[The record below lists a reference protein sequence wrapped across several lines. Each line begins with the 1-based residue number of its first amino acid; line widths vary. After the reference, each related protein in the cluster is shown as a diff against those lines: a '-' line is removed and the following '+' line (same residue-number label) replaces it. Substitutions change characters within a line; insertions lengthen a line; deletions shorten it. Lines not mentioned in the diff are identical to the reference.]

1 MLTMLDIDGT
11 LCRSFLREGGQR
23 ADFDLVEFLPFRQAR
38 LRALADEF
46 GACFALVTNQAG
58 VAMGYQTDYQVHAK
72 IGRIL
77 AGLEFFYGRPHS
89 VHVCF
94 THDKP
99 KLAHYTTQPG
109 DDRRKPGPGMLLEAM
124 RVHGTGRTASRFVGD
139 MQTDEQAA
147 AAAGVEYV
155 DAQAFFI
162 P

>member
-1 MLTMLDIDGT
+1 MLDIDGT
-11 LCRSFLREGGQR
+11 ICRSFLREGGQR

-38 LRALADEF
+38 LRALAGEPR
-46 GACFALVTNQAG
+46 ACFALVTNQAG

-77 AGLEFFYGRPHS
+77 AGLEFFYGKPHS

-94 THDKP
+94 THDDAKIAKYRTP
-99 KLAHYTTQPG
+99 VGT
-109 DDRRKPGPGMLLEAM
+109 DRRKPGPGMLFEAM
-124 RVHGTGRTASRFVGD
+124 IAHGGHKQEAQFIGD

-147 AAAGVEYV
+147 AAAGVAYV
-155 DAQAFFI
+155 DAEAFFI